1 MIISKYFKALSDETR
16 LRLFNILIHFEFNVN
31 ELVQIMDMGQSRISR
46 HLKIMTDTQLLS
58 SRRNGSY
65 VYYHA
70 VIDKE
75 NQKLIE
81 FIEQSA
87 KKYAEL
93 QEDLVRSENIFKE
106 RKNKTRQF
114 FNNVAKYWDSL
125 KEEVFGDL
133 DLNRIIKSKI
143 SPVETLVDL
152 GCGTGELLFQ
162 LQDTASKLLGVDS
175 SPKMLEQAR
184 KKLGQSHQGLNL
196 RLGEMEHLPLSDQEA
211 DLAFLNMVLHH
222 LPLPEAG
229 IREVSRVLKKDGLF
243 IITDF
248 AAHDQEEIRE
258 KYGGPWLGFKKE
270 KIKQWLFDAG
280 FSLKEFQSYS
290 VKKGLQIQLFVSQK
304 GN

>member
-87 KKYAEL
+87 KKYPEL

-152 GCGTGELLFQ
+152 GCGTGEMLFQ
-162 LQDTASKLLGVDS
+162 LQNTASKLLGVDS

-184 KKLGQSHQGLNL
+184 KKLGQSHQGLDL

-211 DLAFLNMVLHH
+211 DLAILNMVLHH

-229 IREVSRVLKKDGLF
+229 IREVSRILKKDGLF

-270 KIKQWLFDAG
+270 KIKQWLSDAG

>member
-1 MIISKYFKALSDETR
+1 MIICKYFKALSDETR

-87 KKYAEL
+87 KKYPEL

-184 KKLGQSHQGLNL
+184 KKLGQSHQGLDL

-211 DLAFLNMVLHH
+211 DLAILNMVLHH

-270 KIKQWLFDAG
+270 KIKQWLSDAG

>member
-1 MIISKYFKALSDETR
+1 
-16 LRLFNILIHFEFNVN
+16 
-31 ELVQIMDMGQSRISR
+31 
-46 HLKIMTDTQLLS
+46 
-58 SRRNGSY
+58 
-65 VYYHA
+65 
-70 VIDKE
+70 
-75 NQKLIE
+75 
-81 FIEQSA
+81 
-87 KKYAEL
+87 
-93 QEDLVRSENIFKE
+93 
-106 RKNKTRQF
+106 
-114 FNNVAKYWDSL
+114 
-125 KEEVFGDL
+125 
-133 DLNRIIKSKI
+133 
-143 SPVETLVDL
+143 LVDL

-211 DLAFLNMVLHH
+211 DLAILNMVLHH

-248 AAHDQEEIRE
+248 AAHDQKEIRE

-280 FSLKEFQSYS
+280 FSLF
-290 VKKGLQIQLFVSQK
+290 
-304 GN
+304 